1 MSGMTDVVILTGDVA
16 VIIDVQDVA
25 TSCLERKIPDAV

>member
-1 MSGMTDVVILTGDVA
+1 MSGMTDVVILTGEVA

-25 TSCLERKIPDAV
+25 TSCLEGKIPDEI